1 MVVQTMNLETL
12 YKTYQP
18 FLFSIAYQMLG
29 SVTDAEDIVHD
40 LFLKF
45 NLDTNQIKDLKAYL
59 AKMTTNRCLN
69 FLKSA
74 RKRREIYTGPWLP
87 EPQVHREDQPFEKV
101 IADESVSYAFL
112 VLLDLLSPIERAV
125 FIFKEVFAY
134 EYKEIAGMLDKT
146 EVNCRKIY
154 SRAKQKLKDNLPIHP
169 VTNEHVD
176 LLTKTF
182 IKATGNGNFEK
193 FINML
198 TEDVVLVT
206 DGGGKVI
213 AAINPIISK
222 ERVSAFLKGIT
233 AKGSFIG
240 ELLPVIVNGQ
250 KGILQMKEGR
260 PSKVISFDLD
270 SSKKN
275 IERIFIVSNP
285 DKLNRISVSY

>member
-1 MVVQTMNLETL
+1 MDLETL

-29 SVTDAEDIVHD
+29 SVTDVEDIVHD
-40 LFLKF
+40 LFL
-45 NLDTNQIKDLKAYL
+45 NLKLETDQIKDLKAYL
-59 AKMTTNRCLN
+59 AKMTVNRCLN

-74 RKRREIYTGPWLP
+74 RKRREMYTGPWLP
-87 EPQVHREDQPFEKV
+87 EPQVHREDQPFERV

-125 FIFKEVFAY
+125 FIFREVFAY

-154 SRAKQKLKDNLPIHP
+154 SRAKQKLKNDLPIHP
-169 VTNEHVD
+169 VTNEHAD

>member
-1 MVVQTMNLETL
+1 MNLETV

-40 LFLKF
+40 LFLK
-45 NLDTNQIKDLKAYL
+45 LKLETDQIKDLKAYL

-87 EPQVHREDQPFEKV
+87 EPQVHQEDQPFERV

-125 FIFKEVFAY
+125 FVFREVFAY

-154 SRAKQKLKDNLPIHP
+154 SRAKQKLKNDLPIHP

-285 DKLNRISVSY
+285 DKLNRISISY